1 MLEVRCLV
9 IQAAADDEF
18 HLFVL
23 DVGDEDGVAMCGV
36 SVIAFAPCREV
47 AFEGGDEVFRGEA
60 VGLVGKATHAAGR
73 VGSGGSCAVF
83 QEPYRE

>member
-1 MLEVRCLV
+1 MRGLV
-9 IQAAADDEF
+9 FQAAPDDEL

-60 VGLVGKATHAAGR
+60 VGLFGEALQAAMA
-73 VGSGGSCAVF
+73 GSGVPRSW
-83 QEPYRE
+83 